1 MGRGKRLTSEEN
13 GSIKCLREEMYSN
26 REIARRIH
34 RSAKVVNNFV
44 QDIENYR
51 KNYRGGIQTATT
63 ARKRTILR
71 EASNST
77 MTPRKIKEALES
89 AASLRT
95 VQRLI
100 KKCAHLSR
108 CRLKKKTVLTQRH

>member
-1 MGRGKRLTSEEN
+1 
-13 GSIKCLREEMYSN
+13 
-26 REIARRIH
+26 
-34 RSAKVVNNFV
+34 VNNFV
-44 QDIENYR
+44 QDIENYG

-63 ARKRTILR
+63 ARKRRTILR